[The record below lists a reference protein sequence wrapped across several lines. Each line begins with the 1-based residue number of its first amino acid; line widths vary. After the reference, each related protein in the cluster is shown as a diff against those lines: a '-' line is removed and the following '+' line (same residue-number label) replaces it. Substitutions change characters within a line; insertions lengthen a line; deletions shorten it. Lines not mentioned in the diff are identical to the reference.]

1 MKRSIVAVTIS
12 AICGLAIN
20 TAHADALTE
29 SVAYALTH
37 AHTETDWA
45 EAARGWNN
53 LNATQQATLA
63 NSFQATGKSSYI
75 ADLIGSQMSTRPGG
89 EWVNQPTT
97 YSDEIAGKLRVID
110 NQRRTENQKVDPVVA
125 VQAQRDALAAAHR
138 GIADVKA
145 APVTTTEPP
154 VARSVQEQRD
164 ALAAAHRGIADVK
177 AAPVTT
183 TEPPVKDSD
192 ATAYRT
198 AVNEQIA
205 QQQRNESQQIQTAA
219 NDVKAN
225 AAGIQTNAAEVQ
237 ANRTAILADGE
248 AIQYN
253 AARIDTNGEAISAN
267 REIIQ
272 HNSARIDQNSA
283 RLDNAEKSIKHNS
296 DRIAE
301 NSKKI
306 KQIGDNA
313 AAMSSLHFDAN
324 HDSWALSTGTANGE
338 GAGFAAGVQKGVT
351 EHTAVSF
358 QASTDSFGGWM
369 AGAGVHGDF

>member
-1 MKRSIVAVTIS
+1 M
-12 AICGLAIN
+12 
-20 TAHADALTE
+20 
-29 SVAYALTH
+29 
-37 AHTETDWA
+37 
-45 EAARGWNN
+45 
-53 LNATQQATLA
+53 
-63 NSFQATGKSSYI
+63 
-75 ADLIGSQMSTRPGG
+75 
-89 EWVNQPTT
+89 
-97 YSDEIAGKLRVID
+97 
-110 NQRRTENQKVDPVVA
+110 
-125 VQAQRDALAAAHR
+125 
-138 GIADVKA
+138 
-145 APVTTTEPP
+145 
-154 VARSVQEQRD
+154 QEQRD

-183 TEPPVKDSD
+183 TEQPVKDSD

-205 QQQRNESQQIQTAA
+205 QQQRNDSQQQRNESQQIQTAA